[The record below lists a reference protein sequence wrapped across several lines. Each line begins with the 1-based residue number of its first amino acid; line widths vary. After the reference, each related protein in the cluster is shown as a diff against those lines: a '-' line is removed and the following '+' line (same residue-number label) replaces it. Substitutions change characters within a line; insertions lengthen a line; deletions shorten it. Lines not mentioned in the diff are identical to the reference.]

1 LGKLFIKLW
10 LVLLATSFL
19 SFQIQTHVFEWASL
33 QIREER
39 QRTPFLELAGEM
51 LALYLRDVPRDQWQQ
66 RMYSLRDKLTY
77 PTRIVGLSELNG
89 IGISAASIR
98 SIRAGEVVY
107 HQDRDSS
114 RSVAYLL
121 INDSESV
128 LAMTLPLYKPLLVF
142 GTLSPRTFAW
152 LTESTLY
159 GLAVLLWLGLF
170 WRDLK
175 QITITAESVGSGDF
189 DAVIKLPKN
198 SALLPLA
205 TSFNNMT
212 ARISTLLR
220 SHKDLTSAVSHE
232 LRTPLARL
240 RFALSLSAEATSTA
254 RREELIHKMHH
265 DVNELDQLTDE
276 LLVYSRLDR
285 EPPPSKLSLV
295 AIENWLPRVVEDESA
310 AALATGIRIPINI
323 KSNTDVLHCE
333 PKFLSRA
340 VANLIRNA
348 LRFAKT
354 RVDIEITGDDG
365 TYEISVEDDG
375 FGIPVNA
382 QEALFTPFAR
392 TDESRRRATGGTGLG
407 LAIVKR
413 IAERHGGAINIETA
427 SNGGAR
433 FIIRWPAI
441 PV

>member
-10 LVLLATSFL
+10 LFLLATSFL
-19 SFQIQTHVFEWASL
+19 SFQIQTHVFEWASA
-33 QIREER
+33 QIRQER

-51 LALYLRDVPRDQWQQ
+51 TALYLHDVPRAQWPQ
-66 RMYSLRDKLTY
+66 RMHAIDGKLSY
-77 PTRIVGLSELNG
+77 PAKIIGLDDLSG

-98 SIRAGEVVY
+98 SIRGGEVAY
-107 HQDRDSS
+107 HLDQDSAH
-114 RSVAYLL
+114 SVAYLR

-128 LAMTLPLYKPLLVF
+128 LAMTLPPYKPLLVF

-152 LTESTLY
+152 LTESALY
-159 GLAVLLWLGLF
+159 GLAVLLWLSLF

-175 QITITAESVGSGDF
+175 RVTFAAESIGGGNF
-189 DAVIKLPKN
+189 DAVIKLSRN

-240 RFALSLSAEATSTA
+240 RFALSLAAEATSVS

-285 EPPPSKLSLV
+285 EPPPSKLVLV
-295 AIENWLPRVVEDESA
+295 ANDNWLPRVIEDESA
-310 AALATGIRIPINI
+310 AALAAGVNI
-323 KSNTDVLHCE
+323 HIDVKALVDAVHCE

-340 VANLIRNA
+340 IANLIRNA
-348 LRFAKT
+348 LRFAKSHVEVGIVEN
-354 RVDIEITGDDG
+354 RDNYEIT
-365 TYEISVEDDG
+365 VEDDG
-375 FGIPVNA
+375 PGIPA
-382 QEALFTPFAR
+382 QAREGLFLPFAR
-392 TDESRRRATGGTGLG
+392 TDESRNRATGGTGLG

-413 IAERHGGAINIETA
+413 IAERHNGTVTVETA
-427 SNGGAR
+427 SCGGAR
-433 FIIRWPAI
+433 FVIRWPSVSA
-441 PV
+441 